1 MPTVKVRRDGEW
13 RCFHCNAR
21 VAEDDSACPNCGR
34 EFGMPEP
41 GAKRPRRRL
50 GERVHLAAA
59 GRRRSY
65 RLAVIVLLVAVVML
79 VALFRPRKPGRPVL
93 PEPAGPAPAY
103 QVLETRDLPANRVD
117 RLSVIALVRPGLADD
132 SLRRALDRLLY
143 DTLDEHNRRGE
154 RYLRVVWAY
163 LVEDS
168 LARVTDWRAM
178 AIWVDPALPETGRP
192 AGNGGDAVAAGAV
205 EYDFTNNYRRPETGA
220 GDR

>member
-21 VAEDDSACPNCGR
+21 VAEDDSACPSCGR

-50 GERVHLAAA
+50 GERVHQAAA
-59 GRRRSY
+59 GRQRSY

-79 VALFRPRKPGRPVL
+79 VALFRPRRPARPVL
-93 PEPAGPAPAY
+93 PEPPGPAPAFA
-103 QVLETRDLPANRVD
+103 VLEVRDLPANRVD
-117 RLSVIALVRPGLADD
+117 RMSVIALVSPGMVDD
-132 SLRRALDRLLY
+132 SLRLVLDRLLHE
-143 DTLDEHNRRGE
+143 TLEEHNRRGE

-178 AIWVDPALPETGRP
+178 AIWVDPSLAGSRRP
-192 AGNGGDAVAAGAV
+192 AGVGGDAVEDGAV
-205 EYDFTNNYRRPETGA
+205 EYDFTNNYRRLETGA